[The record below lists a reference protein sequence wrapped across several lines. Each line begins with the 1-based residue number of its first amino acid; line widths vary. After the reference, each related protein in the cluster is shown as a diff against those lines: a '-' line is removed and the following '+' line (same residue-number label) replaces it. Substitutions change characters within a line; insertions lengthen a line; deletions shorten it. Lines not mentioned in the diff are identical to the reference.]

1 MSFLAN
7 RFRDVVSKSKDARMK
22 KETEFGIAYP
32 TGFLS
37 FDFTNGNIVH
47 TKVDDKDFRYYNVGV
62 MDGEMIYVIG
72 RSGSYKTTFVLQ
84 CAASIIKPFKTA
96 CIFHEDIEGGI
107 SDLRKMTIT
116 QMDKEEF
123 ETKYISRNSGITA
136 ENFYERIKIIN
147 DIKQTNREEY
157 EYDTGKYD
165 MFGKRIY
172 KLEPTVVILDSLA
185 LLIPEQYTEEEQL
198 SGQMSATAAAKMN
211 AAIFKRIIPM
221 LKSSNIILFVINQIN
236 EKVEASVFTKSPSQ
250 VSYLKQNERLTGGN
264 VPIYL
269 ANKMIRLSDSSK
281 LKPTEGFGI
290 SGAQIDVNIIKS
302 RNCKA
307 GTSIPFIVDQNIGFD
322 KELSLF
328 LLLKLNNKIGG
339 AGAYLTIG
347 DCPVKFSQKQFKQKL
362 KESEELRIAFMNEIQ
377 SLLNSIIESNYTE
390 SLNYDDNNFN
400 ISNDILKIMNNAA

>member
-7 RFRDVVSKSKDARMK
+7 RFRDVVSKSKDVRMK

-47 TKVDDKDFRYYNVGV
+47 TKVEDKDFRYYNVGV
-62 MDGEMIYVIG
+62 MDGEMIYIIG

-116 QMDKEEF
+116 QMNKEEF

-157 EYDTGKYD
+157 EYDTCKYD

-185 LLIPEQYTEEEQL
+185 LLMPEKYTDENEL
-198 SGQMSATAAAKMN
+198 SGQMAATAAAKAN

-221 LKSSNIILFVINQIN
+221 LKASNIILFIINHINQ
-236 EKVEASVFTKSPSQ
+236 KVEINAFARTKAQ
-250 VSYLKQNERLTGGN
+250 VSYLKQDETLPGGN
-264 VPIYL
+264 APIYL
-269 ANKMIRLSDSSK
+269 ANKMIRLDDSSK

-290 SGAQIDVNIIKS
+290 SGAQIDITIIKS

-307 GTSIPFIVDQNIGFD
+307 GTITSYIVDQNIGFD

-362 KESEELRIAFMNEIQ
+362 KENEELRIAFMNEVQ

>member
-1 MSFLAN
+1 
-7 RFRDVVSKSKDARMK
+7 MK

-47 TKVDDKDFRYYNVGV
+47 TKVEDKDFRYYNVGV
-62 MDGEMIYVIG
+62 IDGEMIYIIG

-116 QMDKEEF
+116 QMNKEEF

-157 EYDTGKYD
+157 EYDTCKYD

-185 LLIPEQYTEEEQL
+185 LLMPEKYTD
-198 SGQMSATAAAKMN
+198 
-211 AAIFKRIIPM
+211 
-221 LKSSNIILFVINQIN
+221 
-236 EKVEASVFTKSPSQ
+236 EK
-250 VSYLKQNERLTGGN
+250 N
-264 VPIYL
+264 VL
-269 ANKMIRLSDSSK
+269 
-281 LKPTEGFGI
+281 E
-290 SGAQIDVNIIKS
+290 
-302 RNCKA
+302 
-307 GTSIPFIVDQNIGFD
+307 
-322 KELSLF
+322 
-328 LLLKLNNKIGG
+328 NNRMRKIH
-339 AGAYLTIG
+339 I
-347 DCPVKFSQKQFKQKL
+347 
-362 KESEELRIAFMNEIQ
+362 
-377 SLLNSIIESNYTE
+377 LLNKKHR
-390 SLNYDDNNFN
+390 LMLD
-400 ISNDILKIMNNAA
+400 